1 MRASCFH
8 ACVVPRDQLHARP
21 GRSPQLYSPCG
32 TVLARPGSVDNP
44 HMHNADPQSLQ
55 RLVEFAR
62 AHENEDPVG
71 LMLKGAPE
79 GIDTRAAA
87 EQIRSRQKARTK
99 LPRWHAAADILFP
112 PPLSTEQAS
121 SQIAAA
127 YKVRLLQED
136 PRADHEV
143 LVDLTGGAGVDALG
157 FTEAFPRVI
166 YVERDAGLCRAF
178 AHNASRLTSRPPE
191 VVNDDAAVYLRGFRG
206 QATFYLDPD
215 RRDPAQRRVFR
226 FEDSSPDVVALM
238 PLLRERARRVL
249 VKASPMIDL
258 SEAVR
263 LLGDVREIHVV
274 SIGGDCREVLFLL
287 DLTAPAR
294 PAVRCVELDQDG
306 TVYAFDFDLQ
316 AEGSARCEMGPPQRY
331 LYDPGPAIRKA
342 GAFRT
347 VAERFGLNK
356 LAPNTHLYTADRL
369 VQDFPGRIFEVDPQT
384 GKALRRAMSG
394 IAANVMVRNHPL
406 SAEELKRRYRIR
418 DGGERWLIGFR
429 DAAGRGN
436 VVAAHRVA

>member
-1 MRASCFH
+1 MR
-8 ACVVPRDQLHARP
+8 
-21 GRSPQLYSPCG
+21 
-32 TVLARPGSVDNP
+32 T
-44 HMHNADPQSLQ
+44 ADAETLK
-55 RLVEFAR
+55 RLVDFAR
-62 AHENEDPVG
+62 THEREDPST

-99 LPRWHAAADILFP
+99 LPRWHAAGDILFP
-112 PPLSTEQAS
+112 PPLSMEQAS

-127 YKVRLLQED
+127 YKVRLLEED
-136 PRADHEV
+136 HRADHEV
-143 LVDLTGGAGVDALG
+143 LVDLTGGAGVDALA
-157 FTEAFPRVI
+157 FSEAFPQVI
-166 YVERDAGLCRAF
+166 YVERDAELCRAF

-191 VVNDDAAVYLRGFRG
+191 VVNDDAAAYLRGFRG
-206 QATFYLDPD
+206 QATVYLDPD

-263 LLGDVREIHVV
+263 LLGHVSAIHVI

-287 DLTAPAR
+287 NFAAPAR
-294 PAVRCVELDQDG
+294 PTVCCVELDESG
-306 TVYAFDFDLQ
+306 TVYTFDFDPQ
-316 AEGSARCEMGPPQRY
+316 AERTARCEMGPLQRH

-356 LAPNTHLYTADRL
+356 LASNTHLYTADRL
-369 VQDFPGRIFEVDPQT
+369 VQGFPGRVFEVDPQT

-429 DAAGRGN
+429 DAAGRAK